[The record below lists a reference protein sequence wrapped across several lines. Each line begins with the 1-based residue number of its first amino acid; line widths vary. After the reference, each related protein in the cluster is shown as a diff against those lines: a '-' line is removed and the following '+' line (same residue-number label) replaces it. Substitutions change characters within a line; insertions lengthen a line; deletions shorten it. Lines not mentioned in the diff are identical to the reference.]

1 MTKVRRSFDPD
12 FRAGAVRIV
21 KIVTTPV
28 RAPRA
33 NAIAEL
39 FVGSLRCEL
48 LGRILIVNQRHAAA
62 LLAEYD
68 DTSTNIVRTVL
79 GQAAPLRPL
88 PDPARSETS
97 RSTDATASAASS
109 TNTRRSRSRAEL
121 WAPTRPAR
129 SGRTAAR

>member
-62 LLAEYD
+62 VLAEYERHF
-68 DTSTNIVRTVL
+68 NEH
-79 GQAAPLRPL
+79 RPHRSR
-88 PDPARSETS
+88 PGSSPA
-97 RSTDATASAASS
+97 AASRPRPIRDIQVY
-109 TNTRRSRSRAEL
+109 RRDRLGGLLHEYTQVA
-121 WAPTRPAR
+121 
-129 SGRTAAR
+129 